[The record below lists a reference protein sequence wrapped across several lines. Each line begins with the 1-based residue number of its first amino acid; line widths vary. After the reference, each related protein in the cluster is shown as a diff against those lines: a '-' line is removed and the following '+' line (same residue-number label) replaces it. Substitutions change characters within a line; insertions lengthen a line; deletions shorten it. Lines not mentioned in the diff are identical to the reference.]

1 MHNAPPSIDTLDV
14 DFFKQVNDRHGHPAG
29 DAVLREI
36 ARRLR
41 HGVRDGDTVAR
52 VGGEEFMVLLP
63 GVSEPTA
70 LELAERLRAAIAHHP
85 VQLPDTAL
93 PVTISIGVAVT
104 DAAEGADAAIARADK
119 ALYAAKHGGRNRVVL
134 APP

>member
-70 LELAERLRAAIAHHP
+70 LELAERLRAAIA
-85 VQLPDTAL
+85 
-93 PVTISIGVAVT
+93 
-104 DAAEGADAAIARADK
+104 RADK
-119 ALYAAKHGGRNRVVL
+119 ALYAAKHNGRNRVVL